1 MVAEATALQRENV
14 PRHILFTIACGIL
27 RAKSLR
33 PFLNMQE
40 NSWHPSCRT
49 GCRFFDRKICKAQQL
64 FGVSNAQGQKVSVD
78 GDAEL
83 FPENP
88 GQVKF
93 VDIKSFRKVVEPD
106 CFRIMEIQV
115 IFDLLQV
122 IFAGGRFGGAP
133 GCQLSCIS
141 KESRA
146 VSCSKSSYRGHNR
159 RKPPFH
165 RGCQEFSDTGQGF
178 GGESRQDRRA
188 RYIFI
193 DSGHVR
199 AIKSAPIQVSKA
211 DWSSGGGSSYY
222 SPETHSPRQRVCS
235 ASGRIRESRSL
246 QDNKTQV
253 GGEIFPVAG
262 VGDSAFK
269 RPHSCRWMR
278 FVRAKVDGVYKI
290 RSDSTSSFKRAV
302 SIKKFSCRFF
312 NQSSSF

>member
-1 MVAEATALQRENV
+1 MPHWMPIFSIV
-14 PRHILFTIACGIL
+14 
-27 RAKSLR
+27 KSVKR
-33 PFLNMQE
+33 
-40 NSWHPSCRT
+40 SSC
-49 GCRFFDRKICKAQQL
+49 

-133 GCQLSCIS
+133 GMP
-141 KESRA
+141 A
-146 VSCSKSSYRGHNR
+146 VLHQQRKQGSELLKKSSYRGHNR

-188 RYIFI
+188 RYIF
-193 DSGHVR
+193 S
-199 AIKSAPIQVSKA
+199 
-211 DWSSGGGSSYY
+211 
-222 SPETHSPRQRVCS
+222 
-235 ASGRIRESRSL
+235 
-246 QDNKTQV
+246 
-253 GGEIFPVAG
+253 
-262 VGDSAFK
+262 
-269 RPHSCRWMR
+269 
-278 FVRAKVDGVYKI
+278 
-290 RSDSTSSFKRAV
+290 
-302 SIKKFSCRFF
+302 
-312 NQSSSF
+312 